1 MGAMIAQR
9 AEYLREVKKE
19 LACPWRE
26 RRRLLRRAE
35 QAVDAFLEENPEA
48 GQDDWYAALGAPE
61 DMAGELLTSYDTGE
75 IKRIRQN
82 KLLSLKVAVFSLVVL
97 VFAFGGLLY
106 YYWAHEGYVEVTT
119 IIYETDTIPTPPPP
133 EATTR
138 VTYHYLED

>member
-75 IKRIRQN
+75 IKRIRPQTAAFSESSG
-82 KLLSLKVAVFSLVVL
+82 LRPYSAVGCYRRGFLPFLQDEWVL
-97 VFAFGGLLY
+97 CGSGN
-106 YYWAHEGYVEVTT
+106 
-119 IIYETDTIPTPPPP
+119 
-133 EATTR
+133 
-138 VTYHYLED
+138 YHYQSGDTSNTATNIYS